1 MRPPARASNAWLL
14 GCVCSIVLLPCA
26 AVAGPRWTL
35 PVAHKTLAPQSGRG
49 TSFAY
54 GAEVLQGARFLG
66 LARLQTLNLNV
77 GLRMRDE
84 MGLYNY
90 ARLVSDPRS
99 PYFRRFLTP
108 EQLGDYFG
116 APALDQARAIGY
128 FTSRGLS
135 VRWWKQRQMLRVAG
149 SQARMEQAFGTR
161 FGVFEK
167 NGLAFVAPVSAP
179 HVLAPLAISGV
190 GGLVSYHQLR
200 RHIETG
206 IAPQHFGG
214 IGAGFLVGNSPFQI
228 AAAFDYTGA
237 YQLSSLCCKGDGITI
252 GVIGTGPIN
261 TNDTGS
267 AGDAVLFKAV
277 FNVGGTG
284 TVRQV
289 NVSAVA
295 PGYSSGVQPP
305 PPVTP
310 PCTLQPANY
319 TVCNPEDIE
328 AQLDT
333 EQTNSLAPNA
343 NVLFYLAYNP
353 NECYAPGQCPPG
365 SGLPRLGINE
375 TDDEWQQA
383 ISDNVADVLTASFG
397 IGELDF
403 AGKSG
408 GLLNADGTGIEPRI
422 FASLSA
428 LGIAVFV
435 SSADTGAEGCRT
447 DRVPATA
454 DALCLSYPSSD
465 PNVVSVGGTTTPIG
479 SNGRLT
485 GIITAWG
492 RQTLNGGSGGGFS
505 SVFAR
510 RAYQPPGL
518 FCADDGRCDSR
529 HRLTP
534 DVALNADPA
543 TGVSVIINSND
554 ARTGA
559 SLGGPQI
566 GSFGGTSAAAPGMA
580 AMWALVLQACK
591 QTLGCGRGTGL
602 HPYRL
607 GNPAP
612 LLYALP
618 PEAAQAA
625 LLDITYG
632 NNAIP
637 STSGTG
643 YDPGFNA
650 ALGYDLTTG
659 LGAPFARNL
668 IGAIVGAVSRSN
680 MLPASGQRRALRGA
694 RLD

>member
-1 MRPPARASNAWLL
+1 MNRWPHTLRAWLL
-14 GCVCSIVLLPCA
+14 GCVCCLLMLPCA
-26 AVAGPRWTL
+26 ALSAPRWTL
-35 PVAHKTLAPQSGRG
+35 PVSHRAVLPAGGLA
-49 TSFAY
+49 SFSY

-66 LARLQTLNLNV
+66 PAHLSTLNLNV
-77 GLRMRDE
+77 GLRMQDE
-84 MGLYNY
+84 LGLYNY

-99 PYFRRFLTP
+99 PSFRRYLTP

-116 APALDQARAIGY
+116 APAADQARAIRY
-128 FTSRGLS
+128 FAAHGLS
-135 VRWWKQRQMLRVAG
+135 VRWWKQRQMLRVTG
-149 SQARMEQAFGTR
+149 SQQRMELAFGTR
-161 FGVFEK
+161 FGLFQK
-167 NGLAFVAPVSAP
+167 NGRMFFAPISTP
-179 HVLAPLAISGV
+179 HVFAPLSISGV

-200 RHIETG
+200 RNIETG

-214 IGAGFLVGNSPFQI
+214 IGAGFLVGNSPFDI

-261 TNDTGS
+261 TNDTGT
-267 AGDAVLFKAV
+267 AGDAVLFRSL
-277 FNVGGTG
+277 FNISGSG

-289 NVSAVA
+289 NVNAVA
-295 PGYSSGVQPP
+295 PGFSSGMQPP

-310 PCTLQPANY
+310 PCTQSHPPNY
-319 TVCNPEDIE
+319 TICNPEDIE

-333 EQTNSLAPNA
+333 EQTNALAPNA
-343 NVLFYLAYNP
+343 QVLFYLAYNP
-353 NECYAPGQCPPG
+353 NECFRPGQCPPG
-365 SGLPRLGINE
+365 SGIPRLGIYE
-375 TDDEWQQA
+375 TDDEWQQV
-383 ISDNVADVLTASFG
+383 ISDNVADVVTASFG
-397 IGELDF
+397 IGEPDW
-403 AGKSG
+403 AGQSG
-408 GLLNADGTGIEPRI
+408 GLLNANGTGIEPRI

-447 DRVPATA
+447 DMVPATV
-454 DALCLSYPSSD
+454 DVLCLSYPSSD

-510 RAYQPPGL
+510 RPYQPPGL
-518 FCADDGRCDSR
+518 FCADSGQCDSG

-566 GSFGGTSAAAPGMA
+566 GSFGGTSAAAPDMA

-591 QTLGCGRGTGL
+591 QAPGCGRGTGL

-612 LLYALP
+612 LLYALSP
-618 PEAAQAA
+618 QAAQAA
-625 LLDITYG
+625 FLDITYG

-637 STSGTG
+637 STSGSG
-643 YDPGFNA
+643 YDPGFDA

-659 LGAPFARNL
+659 LGTPFARNL
-668 IGAIVGAVSRSN
+668 IGSIVGAVSRSTVR
-680 MLPASGQRRALRGA
+680 PASEERRAFRGA
-694 RLD
+694 PSD